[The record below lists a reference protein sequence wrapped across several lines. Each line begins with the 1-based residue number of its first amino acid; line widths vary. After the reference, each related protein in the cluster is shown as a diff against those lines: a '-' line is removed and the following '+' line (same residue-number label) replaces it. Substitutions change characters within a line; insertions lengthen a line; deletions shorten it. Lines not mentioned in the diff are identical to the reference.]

1 MKAETISIYFICVS
15 KVCFGFSCWSVLG
28 WCRGTPERGTSVFYL
43 FRASFGF
50 RYLQYLKGAVGKLGR
65 VSVSKRSVRTRSKL
79 KQEDLD

>member
-1 MKAETISIYFICVS
+1 MVFLVGQCWVGVVGHQRGEPQCPKVLYF
-15 KVCFGFSCWSVLG
+15 
-28 WCRGTPERGTSVFYL
+28 

-65 VSVSKRSVRTRSKL
+65 VSVSKRSIRTRSKL